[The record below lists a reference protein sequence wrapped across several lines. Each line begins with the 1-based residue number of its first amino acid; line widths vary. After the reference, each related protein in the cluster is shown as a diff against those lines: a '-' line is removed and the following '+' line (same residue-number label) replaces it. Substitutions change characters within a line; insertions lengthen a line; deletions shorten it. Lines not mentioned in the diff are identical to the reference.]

1 MSDKLNKQKE
11 ELMKEVLGK
20 KRTTYFENVDAV
32 SYLNNK
38 KTINE
43 ANSVLEELNSIL
55 SKQQKDL
62 ELMSAKN
69 SSEID
74 MNKLQKDIE
83 KDFGVVIEPKNFTLN
98 NVSKEKFIEIQNEL
112 KEFIIGQDEAVN
124 NIIKAF
130 RRPYVM
136 NDRDNKSRN
145 SIIVRGKVGLGKHTL
160 VTKVASLLY
169 KNNIILSDE
178 VYTIDMS
185 LYTSS
190 SQEQLFLQD
199 LYVAIKGKGVVI
211 CFENFEQGFA
221 PFLRMINDLVVSGK
235 MMLNKRYVINKG
247 QLVEAQTGLVS
258 DVVSSLSAEGKYLVF
273 ISNNK
278 LSKIIDAFG
287 TSFMDNIGDVVELDE
302 IQDDILKE
310 IVNIKLDEL
319 ILKCKTNLK
328 LNISRDEN
336 LLNYIINT
344 YNKDNGLDS
353 IDEMIL
359 DLYKELSE
367 LKLKDFISDNIVAN
381 ILIENNSVL
390 LNVDNNKFSLTKS
403 QKNDLDEIN
412 KELDEIIGLS
422 EVKKYIKSL
431 QSHILV
437 QKMRKQQGLKS
448 SDVSKHMIFKGNPG
462 TGKTT
467 IARLISR
474 YMKAI
479 GALSQGQLVEVTRSD
494 LVGKYVGHT
503 APLTMQVIKS
513 ALGGVLFIDEAYSLY
528 RGKDD
533 SFGLEAIDTLVKAME
548 DYRDDLIVILA
559 GYSHEMATFLESNSG
574 LKSRFNNIIEFTDY
588 TGNELYEIAIS
599 IAKSKGYTI
608 DENAK
613 DALVNF
619 FIQKQESDA
628 KSSGNGRLS
637 RNVVEDAILKQAERV
652 IKDNSAQI
660 DILKL
665 EDFDLN

>member
-62 ELMSAKN
+62 ELMSAEN

-83 KDFGVVIEPKNFTLN
+83 KDFGVVIEPKNFTVN
-98 NVSKEKFIEIQNEL
+98 NVSKEKFVEIQNEL

-130 RRPYVM
+130 RRPFVM
-136 NDRDNKSRN
+136 NDRNNKSRN

>member
-62 ELMSAKN
+62 ELMSAEN

-74 MNKLQKDIE
+74 MNKLQEDIE
-83 KDFGVVIEPKNFTLN
+83 KDFGVVIEPKNFTIN
-98 NVSKEKFIEIQNEL
+98 NVSKEKFVEIQNEL

-130 RRPYVM
+130 RRPFVM

-328 LNISRDEN
+328 LNINKDED

-367 LKLKDFISDNIVAN
+367 LKLKDFINDNIVAN

-619 FIQKQESDA
+619 FIQKQETDA

>member
-62 ELMSAKN
+62 ELMSAEN

-328 LNISRDEN
+328 LNISKDED

-344 YNKDNGLDS
+344 YNKDYGLDS

-619 FIQKQESDA
+619 FTQKQETDA

-652 IKDNSAQI
+652 IKDNSEQI

>member
-11 ELMKEVLGK
+11 ELMREVLGK
-20 KRTTYFENVDAV
+20 KRTTYFENIDAA

-38 KTINE
+38 KTVNE

-62 ELMSAKN
+62 ELMSAEN

-74 MNKLQKDIE
+74 MNKLQADIE
-83 KDFGVVIEPKNFTLN
+83 KDFGVVFEPRNFTVN
-98 NVSKEKFIEIQNEL
+98 NVSKEKFVEIQNEL
-112 KEFIIGQDEAVN
+112 KEFIIGQDDAIN

-130 RRPYVM
+130 RRPFVM

-235 MMLNKRYVINKG
+235 MMLNKRYVVNKG

-258 DVVSSLSAEGKYLVF
+258 DVVSSLSVEGKYLIF

-278 LSKIIDAFG
+278 LSKIVDAFG
-287 TSFMDNIGDVVELDE
+287 TSFMDNIGDIVELDN

-319 ILKCKTNLK
+319 TLKCKTNLK
-328 LNISRDEN
+328 LNISRDEE

-353 IDEMIL
+353 IDEIIL

-381 ILIENNSVL
+381 ILIENNNVL
-390 LNVDNNKFSLTKS
+390 LNIDNNKFSLTKS
-403 QKNDLDEIN
+403 QKNDLEEIN
-412 KELDEIIGLS
+412 KELVEIIGLS

-533 SFGLEAIDTLVKAME
+533 SFGLEAIDTLVKSME

-559 GYSHEMATFLESNSG
+559 GYSDEMATFLESNSG

-588 TGNELYEIAIS
+588 TGSELYEIATS

-613 DALVNF
+613 DNLVNF
-619 FIQKQESDA
+619 FNIKQETDA

-652 IKDNSAQI
+652 IKDNSEQI
-660 DILKL
+660 DVLKL

>member
-20 KRTTYFENVDAV
+20 KRITYFENVDAV

-62 ELMSAKN
+62 ELMSAEN

-74 MNKLQKDIE
+74 MNKLQEDIE

-328 LNISRDEN
+328 LNINKDED

-367 LKLKDFISDNIVAN
+367 LKLKDFINDNIVAN

-619 FIQKQESDA
+619 FIQKQETDA

-652 IKDNSAQI
+652 IKDNSEQI
-660 DILKL
+660 DVLKL

>member
-11 ELMKEVLGK
+11 ELMKEVLRK

-62 ELMSAKN
+62 ELMSAEN

-328 LNISRDEN
+328 LNINKDED

-367 LKLKDFISDNIVAN
+367 LKLKDFINDNIVAN

-619 FIQKQESDA
+619 FIQKQETDA